1 MNAALLELIPA
12 LALFC
17 LISTVTPGP
26 NNILL
31 AHSGANF
38 GMRRTLPHV
47 LGIRCGMTLLHIVIL
62 LGLGEIFRLWPVMH
76 NVFTF
81 IAAGYIVYMSAKIAF
96 AKMHNSKN
104 SLKPMTILQAASF
117 QAINPKSWASLMS
130 ASTLFTLTGDLFW
143 PSAFLCIIAFNVAT
157 LPGTFMWITI
167 GKLVSSKLQDPTFHR
182 YFNILMGV
190 LLLTTLPMMFI

>member
-1 MNAALLELIPA
+1 MNTALLELIPA

-17 LISTVTPGP
+17 LISTITPGP

-38 GMRRTLPHV
+38 GIRRTLPHV

-76 NVFTF
+76 DVFTF

-96 AKMHNSKN
+96 AKMHSSKN

-130 ASTLFTLTGDLFW
+130 ASTLFTLPGDFFGHRRFCVLSRLTSRRDPARLCGS
-143 PSAFLCIIAFNVAT
+143 PSASWFQANCKIRPFTAT
-157 LPGTFMWITI
+157 STC
-167 GKLVSSKLQDPTFHR
+167 
-182 YFNILMGV
+182 
-190 LLLTTLPMMFI
+190 